1 MNNGLALNI
10 KNSFG
15 QWPVLLQLLI
25 VNSVNVDIRW
35 SNFQWHRNIPT
46 PDGAGCQLRRDA
58 TGSRYIILRPGSKH
72 LAINSM

>member
-46 PDGAGCQLRRDA
+46 PYGAGCQLR
-58 TGSRYIILRPGSKH
+58 
-72 LAINSM
+72 